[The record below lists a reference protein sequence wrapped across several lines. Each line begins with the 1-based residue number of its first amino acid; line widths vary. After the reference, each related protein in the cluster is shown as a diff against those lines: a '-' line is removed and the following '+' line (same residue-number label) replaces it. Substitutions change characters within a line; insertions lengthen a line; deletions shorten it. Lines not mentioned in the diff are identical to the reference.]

1 MPLCFGVVST
11 HGVGT
16 IIEDERGK
24 QADLEGKAGCELL
37 DDLPGGQTSLVRVGT
52 SQVEVERVVGDLGQE
67 LGAASEAFR
76 NSSSMSRTRRE

>member
-11 HGVGT
+11 HGVET

-24 QADLEGKAGCELL
+24 QAKLEGKAGCELV
-37 DDLPGGQTSLVRVGT
+37 DRLPWGETSLVRVRA

-67 LGAASEAFR
+67 LGAAGEALK
-76 NSSSMSRTRRE
+76 NSSSMSRTRPG